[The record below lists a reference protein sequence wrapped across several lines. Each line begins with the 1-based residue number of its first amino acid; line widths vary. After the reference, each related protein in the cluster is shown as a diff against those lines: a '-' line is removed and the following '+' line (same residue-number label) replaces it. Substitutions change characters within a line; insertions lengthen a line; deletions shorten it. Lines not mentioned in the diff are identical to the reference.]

1 MKDHIR
7 DQSIMSAG
15 SSKVGCFF
23 PFRTYS
29 QWLDTGTAD
38 TVLDYAIENQAY
50 FKPATVL
57 YHGVAATDPSIR
69 NAIRT
74 RKLGSFRD
82 LLTNRVQE
90 IKPELERAFGI
101 KPFTIGQIETELV
114 AYGDGAHFSPHIDTL
129 VVANQA
135 ATTRVLTLV
144 YYFHRRPAGF
154 TGGALRFY
162 ALGSSQVQDVAPDHN
177 VLAAF
182 PSIAP
187 HSVERVDC
195 PSGQF
200 ADSRFA
206 ALIWVHSQ

>member
-1 MKDHIR
+1 
-7 DQSIMSAG
+7 MSAE
-15 SSKVGCFF
+15 SSKTGCFF

-29 QWLDTGTAD
+29 QWLDPDTAD
-38 TVLDYAIENQAY
+38 ALLDYAIENEAH
-50 FKPATVL
+50 FNPGTVL
-57 YHGVAATDPSIR
+57 YRGVSKTDPNIR
-69 NAIRT
+69 NVIRT
-74 RKLGSFRD
+74 RKLGSFRA
-82 LLTNRVQE
+82 LLTDRVQE

-101 KPFTIGQIETELV
+101 KPFTLGQIETELV
-114 AYGDGAHFSPHIDTL
+114 AYGDGAHFSRHIDTL

-135 ATTRVLTLV
+135 PTARVLTLV

-154 TGGALRFY
+154 MGGALRFY
-162 ALGSSQVQDVAPDHN
+162 ALRGSQVQDVAPDHN